1 MTPETP
7 NIPIKE
13 KRACWLSVDILTEH
27 FPHLKR
33 EIWMLDDAEIAYI
46 DKKARK
52 MFIRSYWVAMEIVI
66 KEYLEEKKKENS
78 KVDESFESGFE

>member
-1 MTPETP
+1 
-7 NIPIKE
+7 
-13 KRACWLSVDILTEH
+13 
-27 FPHLKR
+27 
-33 EIWMLDDAEIAYI
+33 MLDDAEIAYI

-52 MFIRSYWVAMEIVI
+52 MIIRSYWVAMEIVI